1 MPNLPNPDQRGTT
14 MKLDWWKY
22 LPEQVQN
29 GNEPLTDDDFWEAVA
44 ESRGCDPSEI
54 ADGDPE
60 EWL

>member
-1 MPNLPNPDQRGTT
+1 